1 MSNQFVIL
9 CGMTALLLMPLG
21 TRCPAQGTAV
31 KNGDS
36 IAFMGDSITKQAWDS
51 ANGHWGWNSPV
62 GHIHLVMDALEA
74 NGTKATAIPSGRSGQ
89 TYRAML
95 ERLQRDVLDQKP
107 TWMTLSCGVNDL
119 GMLLDGGEGVALPE
133 FKTNV
138 TAIVTQAQ
146 AAGIKVMLLTV
157 TPIYEEQPNNKYEL
171 PLVGYNDFLR
181 ALAKEKKC
189 LLVDLNAGMLVRRA
203 ELVKATGNQ
212 GRQVTADGVHMNPE
226 GSMVTATAILRAFGF
241 TPAQLVRARE
251 AWLDIPGAVQL
262 PGQLQSVSMRQLEQL
277 QKLADQRECR
287 LDVLVSE
294 TFSAAIH
301 QLLKSSNSEKRSI
314 PRITKGNTPL

>member
-1 MSNQFVIL
+1 
-9 CGMTALLLMPLG
+9 MTALLLMPLG
-21 TRCPAQGTAV
+21 TRCPAQGIAV

-74 NGTKATAIPSGRSGQ
+74 NGIKATAIPSGRSGQ

-189 LLVDLNAGMLVRRA
+189 LLVDLNADMPARRA
-203 ELVKATGNQ
+203 
-212 GRQVTADGVHMNPE
+212 
-226 GSMVTATAILRAFGF
+226 
-241 TPAQLVRARE
+241 
-251 AWLDIPGAVQL
+251 
-262 PGQLQSVSMRQLEQL
+262 
-277 QKLADQRECR
+277 
-287 LDVLVSE
+287 
-294 TFSAAIH
+294 SAA
-301 QLLKSSNSEKRSI
+301 Q
-314 PRITKGNTPL
+314 